1 MRKERRHGGS
11 EGKRGGR
18 KRVEEGGSN
27 MARERAAREERG
39 RNGDKEGWKLQGRYH
54 KEDTGQ
60 YTVYSR
66 ERTKQHTTRPLP
78 LRLWYYGYINS
89 VL

>member
-1 MRKERRHGGS
+1 MEVAKERGEGGS
-11 EGKRGGR
+11 EWRR
-18 KRVEEGGSN
+18 EGATG
-27 MARERAAREERG
+27 RERGAREERG

>member
-1 MRKERRHGGS
+1 MGATG
-11 EGKRGGR
+11 RGRGE
-18 KRVEEGGSN
+18 K
-27 MARERAAREERG
+27 EERG
-39 RNGDKEGWKLQGRYH
+39 RKGDREVGKRQGRYPE
-54 KEDTGQ
+54 EDTGQ

-78 LRLWYYGYINS
+78 LRLWYYCYINS